1 MAIWS
6 AEIKELERFHESFKG
21 QLPDLEKEL
30 EQLIRTEDAN
40 VIMLYSRRCLEVI
53 ITDLCECQL
62 KRERGTE
69 PLKGIID
76 KLNKEKKVPSHII
89 TSMHGLND
97 LSTYGT
103 HPKDFDPEQIKPV
116 LNNLDI
122 IIKWYL
128 KYKETGLD
136 IKAKPDE
143 EISHEIKSNEDV
155 KKSITISRKKLAGLI
170 GGLFGAIV
178 AVFAVLYFSSII
190 GGDKQTKELD
200 KSIAVLPFEVWNSE
214 AENQYLGGAIANEI
228 NTQLSLIEKFHV
240 ISYTSSSHY
249 KGSEKPSMPRIGK
262 ELGANFIIEGTI
274 ERQAD
279 DVSIHVQV
287 IRAEKDDHF
296 WAQEF
301 KGKWGDLY
309 TIRADIAKK
318 VAEELNTSLTD
329 EEKQLI
335 DRIPT
340 WNTTASDYYRRGR
353 EEHISYRYDNNN
365 REALERAEGYY
376 RKALEFDPEY
386 AQAYAGLAG
395 IYWDKNVRREY
406 FSKNYLDS
414 ARILAELA
422 LTYDNDEAE
431 ANVIL
436 GDYYREKGDGESALQ
451 EYNKALRVNPN
462 SWEAYR
468 GKAYLNVSDDYVVF
482 LENAQKAASLVHGQ
496 ERQLILRDLFTGIVS
511 AGFTDLAMEILKL
524 NTDTLMHYVALGHI
538 EEVTGNY
545 IKSVEYYKKASS
557 MDSSRTGFLLTN
569 EILNSIGAVNMFAG
583 YFEESLKYYKK
594 YIALLEARGQ
604 IDYNNMHR
612 VGYVYERNGYSKEA
626 EYYFNLQMERCNDLI
641 KSDRPH
647 AQKYYTYY
655 DRAGIYAFR
664 GEKEKAYKDLR
675 IFNQRQQ
682 QGLWMVTLIKH
693 DPLFDRIRNEP
704 EFQQIIRDVEAK
716 YQVEHERVKRWLE
729 EQRMLK

>member
-1 MAIWS
+1 MPIWS
-6 AEIKELERFHESFKG
+6 SEIKELERLFKSFKG
-21 QLPDLEKEL
+21 QFPDLEKEL
-30 EQLIRTEDAN
+30 ERLVKADDENMIL
-40 VIMLYSRRCLEVI
+40 LYSRRCLEVI
-53 ITDLCECQL
+53 ITDLCECEL
-62 KRERGTE
+62 KRPRQTE

-76 KLNKEKKVPSHII
+76 KLHKEGKIPPNII
-89 TSMHGLND
+89 SSMHGLNE

-103 HPKDFDPEQIKPV
+103 HPKDFDPEQVKPV

-128 KYKETGLD
+128 KYKEPGID

-143 EISHEIKSNEDV
+143 KISHEIKSTEDV

-190 GGDKQTKELD
+190 GGGKQIKELD

-240 ISYTSSSHY
+240 ISYTSSSRY

-279 DVSIHVQV
+279 NVIIHVQV

-296 WAQEF
+296 WAHKF
-301 KGKWGDLY
+301 TGKWVDLY

-340 WNTTASDYYRRGR
+340 RNPIASDYYQRGR
-353 EEHISYRYDNNN
+353 EEHISYWYDNNN

-376 RKALEFDPEY
+376 RKALEFDPGY

-395 IYWDKNVRREY
+395 VYWDKNVRREY
-406 FSKNYLDS
+406 FSKSYLDS
-414 ARILAELA
+414 ARILAEIA

-436 GDYYREKGDGESALQ
+436 GDYYGEKGYKESALE
-451 EYNKALRVNPN
+451 EYNKALKVNPN

-468 GKAYLNVSDDYVVF
+468 GKAYLNISDDYVVF
-482 LENAQKAASLVHGQ
+482 LENAQKAASLVRGQ

-511 AGFTDLAMEILKL
+511 AGFTDLARELLKL
-524 NTDTLMHYVALGHI
+524 NTDSLMHYFALGHI

-545 IKSVEYYKKASS
+545 VKSVEYYKKASS
-557 MDSSRTGFLLTN
+557 IDSSRTGFLLTN
-569 EILNSIGAVNMFAG
+569 EMLNAIGAVNMFAG

-604 IDYNNMHR
+604 IDFNNMHR
-612 VGYVYERNGYSKEA
+612 VGYVYERNGYGKEA
-626 EYYFNLQMERCNDLI
+626 EYYFNLQMEHCNDLI

-682 QGLWMVTLIKH
+682 QGLWMVTLIKN
-693 DPLFDRIRNEP
+693 DPLFDSIRNEP
-704 EFQQIIRDVEAK
+704 EFQQIVRDVEAK
-716 YQVEHERVKRWLE
+716 YQTEHERVRKWLE
-729 EQRMLK
+729 EQGML

>member
-1 MAIWS
+1 
-6 AEIKELERFHESFKG
+6 
-21 QLPDLEKEL
+21 
-30 EQLIRTEDAN
+30 
-40 VIMLYSRRCLEVI
+40 VI

-436 GDYYREKGDGESALQ
+436 GDYYGEKGDRESALE
-451 EYNKALRVNPN
+451 EYNKALKVNPN

-468 GKAYLNVSDDYVVF
+468 GKAYLNLSDDLVVF

-496 ERQLILRDLFTGIVS
+496 ERQLILGDLFTGLVN
-511 AGFTDLAMEILKL
+511 AGFTDFVRERLKF
-524 NTDTLMHYVALGHI
+524 NIDTLSLIYYFALGRI

-545 IKSVEYYKKASS
+545 IKSVDYFKMASS
-557 MDSSRTGFLLTN
+557 MDSSRTGFLLTSD
-569 EILNSIGAVNMFAG
+569 ILSAMGGVNMFAG
-583 YFEESLKYYKK
+583 YFEESLKIYKR
-594 YIALLEARGQ
+594 YIALLEARDE
-604 IDYNNMHR
+604 IDFNNMHR
-612 VGYVYERNGYSKEA
+612 IGYAYERNGYGKEA
-626 EYYFNLQMERCNDLI
+626 EYYFDLQMERCNDLI

-716 YQVEHERVKRWLE
+716 YQVEHERVRKWLK
-729 EQRMLK
+729 EQGML